1 MLESLKQE
9 KKVEYI
15 ELIYDL
21 IFVYLIGR
29 STSLLD
35 RVEAGFISF
44 STFADYLASSL
55 IFIQIWYYSTLYIN
69 RYGKNGISENIMLLT
84 NMFLLYI
91 MGANTNHGWDLNYPA
106 FAGAWAFLL
115 INMAIHYWLRLKE
128 AGDDCS
134 RLSIKQNIFFLLC
147 QAFLVALSIP
157 IKISTGFV
165 LAPWVMLLGF
175 IGSAFL
181 KKIPVNFG
189 HLTERVML
197 YVVFTFGEMIII
209 IAGCF
214 SQGLSFQTMYFA
226 LFSFLIA
233 AGLFFSYGFVY
244 DHLLDREGSKIAN
257 GYMLLHVFLIISLSC
272 ITTALEFMQESEIR
286 SLPKTIM
293 MIVSLLTFFTTL
305 ALTEHWSKRAFLRKG
320 KFSIILICEFVL
332 FSLGMLLSKDNG
344 YISIALTVVF
354 IYAQLATLFLFEK
367 HTSERNNDVN
377 ELAPTAKT

>member
-1 MLESLKQE
+1 MLESLNQE

-29 STSLLD
+29 SASLLD

-91 MGANTNHGWDLNYPA
+91 MGANTNHGWDMNYPA
-106 FAGAWAFLL
+106 FAGAWALIL
-115 INMAIHYWLRLKE
+115 INMAVHYWLRLKE
-128 AGDDCS
+128 AQDDCF
-134 RLSIKQNIFFLLC
+134 RFSIKQNIFFLLG
-147 QAFLVALSIP
+147 QAFLVAISIL
-157 IKISTGFV
+157 IRESTGYT
-165 LAPWVMLLGF
+165 LAPWIMLLGF
-175 IGSAFL
+175 ISSAFL

-209 IAGCF
+209 IAGYF
-214 SQGLSFQTMYFA
+214 TQGFNFQTMYFA
-226 LFSFLIA
+226 LLSFLIA

-244 DHLLDREGSKIAN
+244 DHLLDRDGSKIAN
-257 GYMLLHVFLIISLSC
+257 GYMLLHVFLITSLSC
-272 ITTALEFMQESEIR
+272 ITTALEFMRESEIH

-293 MIVSLLTFFTTL
+293 MIVSLLTFFASL
-305 ALTEHWSKRAFLRKG
+305 AMTEHWSKRTFLRKC
-320 KFSIILICEFVL
+320 KFILILICEFAL
-332 FSLGMLLSKDNG
+332 FTIGMLLSMENG
-344 YISIALTVVF
+344 YVSIALTVIF

-367 HTSERNNDVN
+367 HTDERKQEPEVTM
-377 ELAPTAKT
+377 P

>member
-44 STFADYLASSL
+44 STFADYLGSSL

-69 RYGKNGISENIMLLT
+69 RYGKNGHSENIMLLI

-106 FAGAWAFLL
+106 FAGTWALLL
-115 INMAIHYWLRLKE
+115 INMATHYWLRLRE
-128 AGDDCS
+128 AEDECS
-134 RLSIKQNIFFLLC
+134 RLSIKQNMVFLLC
-147 QAFLVALSIP
+147 QAVAVALSIP
-157 IKISTGFV
+157 IRLSTGFM
-165 LAPWVMLLGF
+165 LAPWIMLLGF

-181 KKIPVNFG
+181 KKIPVYFG

-209 IAGCF
+209 IAGYF
-214 SQGLSFQTMYFA
+214 SQGW
-226 LFSFLIA
+226 
-233 AGLFFSYGFVY
+233 
-244 DHLLDREGSKIAN
+244 
-257 GYMLLHVFLIISLSC
+257 VF
-272 ITTALEFMQESEIR
+272 
-286 SLPKTIM
+286 
-293 MIVSLLTFFTTL
+293 
-305 ALTEHWSKRAFLRKG
+305 
-320 KFSIILICEFVL
+320 
-332 FSLGMLLSKDNG
+332 
-344 YISIALTVVF
+344 
-354 IYAQLATLFLFEK
+354 
-367 HTSERNNDVN
+367 
-377 ELAPTAKT
+377 